1 MASPFIT
8 VDRLTMVAPLGL
20 RFHDATTGALVGDG
34 LSVWA
39 YPVGRPSAKRP
50 AIANRKGVYVL
61 HHGYGLREREQ
72 GDGTRFYWDHPDPPN
87 KDFVIEVADEQRRFQ
102 PFQFTAS
109 LPAEGIF
116 KWDVALDSPPN
127 ARTTVPL
134 FSAPTRSVASGMAAI
149 RADLWDTSLDAPAAW
164 AVIEA
169 SSAGKFLGRGIADDA
184 GRIALIFSY
193 PTPLAF
199 TPASPPGSP
208 LGSPPGATSP
218 PLTEQ
223 VWPLELRAFYTPDRP
238 VGSPPDFIA
247 EAGPSLPDL
256 RFTLS
261 QPAATLWADA
271 ELTEALPETNL
282 RFGRELILKS
292 RPSPSSPPSPLSQTR
307 ESVLFITPAVSP
319 P

>member
-8 VDRLTMVAPLGL
+8 LDRLTMVAPLGL

-39 YPVGRPSAKRP
+39 YPVGRPSAKQP

-61 HHGYGLREREQ
+61 HHGSGLREREQ
-72 GDGTRFYWDHPDPPN
+72 GDGSRFYWDHPDPPN
-87 KDFVIEVADEQRRFQ
+87 KDFVIEVTDVWRRFL

-116 KWDVALDSPPN
+116 KWDASLDSPLSE
-127 ARTTVPL
+127 RTTVPL
-134 FSAPTRSVASGMAAI
+134 FPAPTQSVVSGMAVL
-149 RADLWDTSLDAPAAW
+149 RADLWDTSIDGPAAW

-169 SSAGKFLGRGIADDA
+169 FTAGKLIARGIADDA
-184 GRIALIFSY
+184 GRVAVIFSF
-193 PTPLAF
+193 PTPLSFAS
-199 TPASPPGSP
+199 ASPPGSP
-208 LGSPPGATSP
+208 LGSPPIATSP

-223 VWPLELRAFYTPDRP
+223 VWPLELHAFYTPDRP
-238 VGSPPDFIA
+238 VVSPPDFA
-247 EAGPSLPDL
+247 ETGPPLPDL

-261 QPAATLWADA
+261 QPPATLWGDA
-271 ELTEALPETNL
+271 ELTEILQETNL

-292 RPSPSSPPSPLSQTR
+292 RPSPSSPPSPLSQPR
-307 ESVLFITPAVSP
+307 DSVLFITPAVSP

>member
-1 MASPFIT
+1 MAAPFIT
-8 VDRLTMVAPLGL
+8 LDRLTMVAPLGL
-20 RFHDATTGALVGDG
+20 RFHDTTTGAIVGDG

-39 YPVGRPSAKRP
+39 YPVARPTAKSQ
-50 AIANRKGVYVL
+50 AVANRRGVYVL
-61 HHGYGLREREQ
+61 HHGYGLRAREI
-72 GDGTRFYWDHPDPPN
+72 GDGSRAYWDHPDPPN
-87 KDFVIEVADEQRRFQ
+87 KDFVIEVTDEQRRFQ

-116 KWDVALDSPPN
+116 KWEDSPLSE
-127 ARTTVPL
+127 RTTVPL
-134 FSAPTRSVASGMAAI
+134 FPAATQSVASGMAVI

-164 AVIEA
+164 AVIDA
-169 SSAGKFLGRGIADDA
+169 FTAGKFLGRGVADDA
-184 GRIALIFSY
+184 GRIAAIFSF
-193 PTPLAF
+193 PTPLSFA
-199 TPASPPGSP
+199 PASPPGSP
-208 LGSPPGATSP
+208 LGSPPIATNP

-238 VGSPPDFIA
+238 VVSP
-247 EAGPSLPDL
+247 LPDL

-271 ELTEALPETNL
+271 EQTEILTETNL

-292 RPSPSSPPSPLSQTR
+292 RPSPSSPPSPLSQPR
-307 ESVLFITPAVSP
+307 DSVLFITPAVSP

>member
-8 VDRLTMVAPLGL
+8 LDRLTMVAPLGL
-20 RFHDATTGALVGDG
+20 RFHDTSTGVLVGDG

-39 YPVGRPSAKRP
+39 YPVGRPTAKRS
-50 AIANRKGVYVL
+50 AIGNRKGVYVL
-61 HHGYGLREREQ
+61 HHGYGLREREN
-72 GDGTRFYWDHPDPPN
+72 GDGSRSYWDNPVPPN
-87 KDFVIEVADEQRRFQ
+87 KDFVIEVTDEQRRFQ

-109 LPAEGIF
+109 IPAEGIF
-116 KWDVALDSPPN
+116 KWDASLDSPL
-127 ARTTVPL
+127 AERTTVPL
-134 FSAPTRSVASGMAAI
+134 FSAPTRNVASGMAAI

-164 AVIEA
+164 AVIETFT
-169 SSAGKFLGRGIADDA
+169 AGKFLGRGIADDA
-184 GRIALIFSY
+184 GRIAVIFSY
-193 PTPLAF
+193 PPPLSFA
-199 TPASPPGSP
+199 PASPPGSP
-208 LGSPPGATSP
+208 LGSPPVATTA

-223 VWPLELRAFYTPDRP
+223 VWPLELRAFYTPVRP
-238 VGSPPDFIA
+238 VVSPPEFIE
-247 EAGPSLPDL
+247 EAGPPLPDL

-271 ELTEALPETNL
+271 EQTEILLETNL

-307 ESVLFITPAVSP
+307 DSVLFITPAVSP